1 MQDVDENANKGE
13 DEKEESADSNTNPRY
28 SGIMSNKRL
37 RSKVWDDFIPS
48 FVDGKVARAECK
60 HCHRVYNCSSTNGTG
75 SLLRHQANCS
85 TGTHKRPR
93 QHEHTSLPDP
103 MQKKLPFFPSS
114 QKKHS
119 GTTDAS
125 PEQGL
130 TLPGVHTNDTNTK
143 NQEVDQNGSH
153 DKLVVPE
160 QKNLASLKQAIPTG
174 INCKNQ
180 EVKLIFSH
188 EEIVRVLS
196 IHGHNPSMMEQDRF
210 KKLVAYLNP
219 MVKMPSFLY
228 LNTHFLNL
236 CEQEES
242 KLKEKLIALRS
253 RVCLSAYVWRYDP
266 RPHLAFLCL
275 TVHYIDD
282 KWEKQQKIIRFHA
295 VNPSCNAKELG
306 DIIWASII
314 KWHLGGKIF
323 SIILD
328 DAFIDDTVAL
338 DVKASL
344 QKQNKL
350 AANHS
355 FFVVRYA
362 THVLDQVIQVGLDEL
377 DTYMGKSAK
386 FSKYTTGPTPSV
398 VQYSNCNYAPSTK
411 DWKHAKKIC
420 KILQDF
426 HKHMDSMHS
435 FPSPTIF
442 LTSCGM

>member
-13 DEKEESADSNTNPRY
+13 DEKEESTHSNTSPLY
-28 SGIMSNKRL
+28 SGEMSNKRL

-85 TGTHKRPR
+85 SGTHKRPR

-153 DKLVVPE
+153 GKLVVPE
-160 QKNLASLKQAIPTG
+160 QKNRASLKQVIPTG
-174 INCKNQ
+174 TNCKNQ
-180 EVKLIFSH
+180 EVKQNFSH

-228 LNTHFLNL
+228 LNTHFWNL
-236 CEQEES
+236 CQQEES
-242 KLKEKLIALRS
+242 KLKEKLIALCS

-295 VNPSCNAKELG
+295 VHIP
-306 DIIWASII
+306 
-314 KWHLGGKIF
+314 F
-323 SIILD
+323 
-328 DAFIDDTVAL
+328 
-338 DVKASL
+338 
-344 QKQNKL
+344 
-350 AANHS
+350 
-355 FFVVRYA
+355 
-362 THVLDQVIQVGLDEL
+362 
-377 DTYMGKSAK
+377 
-386 FSKYTTGPTPSV
+386 
-398 VQYSNCNYAPSTK
+398 
-411 DWKHAKKIC
+411 
-420 KILQDF
+420 
-426 HKHMDSMHS
+426 
-435 FPSPTIF
+435 
-442 LTSCGM
+442 GM

>member
-13 DEKEESADSNTNPRY
+13 DEKEESADSNTNPLY

-153 DKLVVPE
+153 
-160 QKNLASLKQAIPTG
+160 
-174 INCKNQ
+174 
-180 EVKLIFSH
+180 KLIFSH

-228 LNTHFLNL
+228 LNTHF
-236 CEQEES
+236 
-242 KLKEKLIALRS
+242 
-253 RVCLSAYVWRYDP
+253 
-266 RPHLAFLCL
+266 
-275 TVHYIDD
+275 
-282 KWEKQQKIIRFHA
+282 
-295 VNPSCNAKELG
+295 
-306 DIIWASII
+306 
-314 KWHLGGKIF
+314 
-323 SIILD
+323 
-328 DAFIDDTVAL
+328 
-338 DVKASL
+338 
-344 QKQNKL
+344 
-350 AANHS
+350 
-355 FFVVRYA
+355 
-362 THVLDQVIQVGLDEL
+362 
-377 DTYMGKSAK
+377 
-386 FSKYTTGPTPSV
+386 
-398 VQYSNCNYAPSTK
+398 
-411 DWKHAKKIC
+411 
-420 KILQDF
+420 
-426 HKHMDSMHS
+426 
-435 FPSPTIF
+435 
-442 LTSCGM
+442 